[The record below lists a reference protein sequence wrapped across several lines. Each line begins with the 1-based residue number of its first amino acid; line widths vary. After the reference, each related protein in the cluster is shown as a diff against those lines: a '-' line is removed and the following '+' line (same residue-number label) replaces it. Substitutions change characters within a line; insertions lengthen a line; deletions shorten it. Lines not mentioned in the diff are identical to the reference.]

1 MDKLPAFQA
10 IKHALK
16 SVIQFRNA
24 GIRIGLPWVLVLA
37 GINLI
42 DRSFSPAPGP
52 AGSAAG
58 MMLPGVMELVIAAL
72 GLVIFSSIA
81 VNWHRY
87 ILLDEVTASE
97 KVFRLDRPVWSYVGR
112 TLLIMLI
119 TIAPVLIF
127 SFAFVNTLPN
137 LGFLLA
143 FPFFVAGIYIMRMS
157 VALPAIALDRMDF
170 GISAALQVTQGNNLQ
185 FAGLLALN
193 GLILFAT
200 FLALGIV
207 LSIVGGA
214 SLTAAKFLA
223 LVLSVPVNLFLSLFS
238 VSLLSSLY
246 GFFVEKRKFLSILER
261 ILHQD
266 GVLTLRR
273 GRQQSHRT
281 FNQLFKIFHILDG
294 LRRKLRP

>member
-42 DRSFSPAPGP
+42 DRSFSPAPDP

-87 ILLDEVTASE
+87 ILLDEVTAPE

-127 SFAFVNTLPN
+127 SLAFVNTLPN

-157 VALPAIALDRMDF
+157 VALPAIALDRTDF

-246 GFFVEKRKFLSILER
+246 GFFVEKRKF
-261 ILHQD
+261 
-266 GVLTLRR
+266 
-273 GRQQSHRT
+273 
-281 FNQLFKIFHILDG
+281 
-294 LRRKLRP
+294 